1 MIVFYANVPFYKIM
15 PVCFPEKVYQ
25 LSLSSEE
32 YWNSQLLHIPAKH
45 LALLGVLSFAQL
57 TRCFFQFL
65 FCFLSFTFFINKSVI
80 LVKHKK
86 NCIQFELFFK
96 KYSPTAQFQLNWS
109 LSLYMQIVR
118 EKTKSNGL
126 YFRDG
131 KCRIDYILVYRKSN
145 PQTEKREVF
154 ERNIRAEGLQMEK
167 EVNSL
172 LGLEIYIYIY
182 SYQETI

>member
-1 MIVFYANVPFYKIM
+1 
-15 PVCFPEKVYQ
+15 
-25 LSLSSEE
+25 
-32 YWNSQLLHIPAKH
+32 
-45 LALLGVLSFAQL
+45 
-57 TRCFFQFL
+57 
-65 FCFLSFTFFINKSVI
+65 
-80 LVKHKK
+80 
-86 NCIQFELFFK
+86 
-96 KYSPTAQFQLNWS
+96 
-109 LSLYMQIVR
+109 MQIVR